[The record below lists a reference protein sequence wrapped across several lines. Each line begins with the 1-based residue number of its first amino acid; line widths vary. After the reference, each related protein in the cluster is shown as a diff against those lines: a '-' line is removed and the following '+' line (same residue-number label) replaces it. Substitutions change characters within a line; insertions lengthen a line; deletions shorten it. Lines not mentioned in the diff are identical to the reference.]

1 MAEESR
7 TTRLWQE
14 LPDKWQK
21 LSNPKKVSAIVF
33 TAAILLTVFFLGQ
46 ALTRPRMA
54 PLFSGLDSS
63 EAGKIVS
70 LLKEMGVQYSLS
82 NEGGTILVRQDR
94 VYDVRIQLAS
104 DGALVGAGAGFELF
118 DETKLGASDFNRR
131 LDYQRALQEEL
142 RRTIVQLDEVE
153 QARVHLAMPEPSVF
167 IEDTAEPSA
176 SIVLKLS
183 PFSRLEK
190 EQIQGILYLVA
201 GSVENLEPENI
212 SIIDTQ
218 GNILSNLVAALDPSA
233 QLAEATVKQLEVRR
247 AFEREMELRVQ
258 QMLERVL
265 GPGQAISM
273 VTAELDFDSWE
284 KTAITFGDEGV
295 PRSRSLTEESFEG
308 SGGMLPAEAGTDS
321 NIPGY
326 VFTQNTG
333 DAQYEHRNESV
344 NYEVNETTERQLS
357 APGRLI
363 RLNTAVVV
371 NDKGGQLSQA
381 QLQQIREIVASAV
394 GFQNER
400 GDGINVQG
408 MNFDTSHV
416 EEARVAM
423 DEAAHREQIRNY
435 ATLGAA
441 LLAGLILLF
450 MLMRLLRGWRERQL
464 DAELSGL
471 PTVAG
476 METAPKE
483 VISPEEQA
491 HQRIRQYADT
501 EPEAVAHLLRA
512 WMAEE

>member
-1 MAEESR
+1 
-7 TTRLWQE
+7 
-14 LPDKWQK
+14 
-21 LSNPKKVSAIVF
+21 
-33 TAAILLTVFFLGQ
+33 
-46 ALTRPRMA
+46 
-54 PLFSGLDSS
+54 
-63 EAGKIVS
+63 
-70 LLKEMGVQYSLS
+70 
-82 NEGGTILVRQDR
+82 
-94 VYDVRIQLAS
+94 
-104 DGALVGAGAGFELF
+104 
-118 DETKLGASDFNRR
+118 
-131 LDYQRALQEEL
+131 
-142 RRTIVQLDEVE
+142 
-153 QARVHLAMPEPSVF
+153 
-167 IEDTAEPSA
+167 
-176 SIVLKLS
+176 
-183 PFSRLEK
+183 
-190 EQIQGILYLVA
+190 
-201 GSVENLEPENI
+201 
-212 SIIDTQ
+212 
-218 GNILSNLVAALDPSA
+218 
-233 QLAEATVKQLEVRR
+233 
-247 AFEREMELRVQ
+247 
-258 QMLERVL
+258 
-265 GPGQAISM
+265 M